1 VARQR
6 GKGGFSGGNDE
17 RENTLNQLL
26 VEMDGFKTSAGIV
39 VLAGTNRID
48 ILDQAIL
55 RPGRFDRQITVDLP
69 DIKGR
74 KDILMVH
81 LDGLTL
87 DGDKE
92 EVASKV
98 AALTPGFSGADLA
111 NIANEA
117 AIVAARAEKKAIE
130 IVDFEQATDR
140 VIGGLET
147 GKMISEE
154 EKRVV
159 AYHEAGHAIAGW
171 NLEHADPLL
180 KVTIVPRGKG
190 SLGFAQYLPKEIALH
205 TKEQLIDTIC
215 MALGG
220 RAAEEVNFGRVTT
233 GAGDDLRRVTQ
244 MAYQMISVYG
254 MNDRIG
260 QLSFPKEE
268 NAFGGADRAY
278 SEATAQAI
286 DEEAKKMVDELY
298 IRTKELLV
306 SKQEQ
311 VTALA
316 EELLAKETIN
326 HDDIVR
332 IIGKRPYEGAANYQE
347 FVAAAWDRVKEA
359 TVDNDGT
366 EAETASVDEEDVKD
380 AGSAGPVVACR

>member
-1 VARQR
+1 
-6 GKGGFSGGNDE
+6 
-17 RENTLNQLL
+17 
-26 VEMDGFKTSAGIV
+26 M
-39 VLAGTNRID
+39 
-48 ILDQAIL
+48 
-55 RPGRFDRQITVDLP
+55 
-69 DIKGR
+69 
-74 KDILMVH
+74 
-81 LDGLTL
+81 GL
-87 DGDKE
+87 
-92 EVASKV
+92 
-98 AALTPGFSGADLA
+98 AALTPGFVGADIA
-111 NIANEA
+111 NMCNEA
-117 AIVAARAEKKAIE
+117 AIVAARRGKQKIQLD
-130 IVDFEQATDR
+130 DFEKATDR
-140 VIGGLET
+140 LVGGLESNKIMT
-147 GKMISEE
+147 DK
-154 EKRVV
+154 EKKTV

-190 SLGFAQYLPKEIALH
+190 ALGFAEYLPKEIALH

-268 NAFGGADRAY
+268 NAFGGSDRAY

-298 IRTKELLV
+298 LRTKELLV

-316 EELLAKETIN
+316 EELLIKETIN

-332 IIGKRPYEGAANYQE
+332 IIGKRPYEGAANYHE

-359 TVDNDGT
+359 TADNDGA
-366 EAETASVDEEDVKD
+366 EAETASVDEEDIKD